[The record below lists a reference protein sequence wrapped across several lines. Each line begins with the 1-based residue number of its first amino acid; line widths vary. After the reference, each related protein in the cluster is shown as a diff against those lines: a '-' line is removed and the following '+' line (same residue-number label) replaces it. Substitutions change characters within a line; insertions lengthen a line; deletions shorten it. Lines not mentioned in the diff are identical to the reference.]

1 MNEELKVI
9 SGHVYYIKL
18 QNCNAARVLE
28 ILECNPPLPPLFK
41 DEDMERV

>member
-9 SGHVYYIKL
+9 SGHEYSIEL
-18 QNCNAARVLE
+18 QSCNTTRALE
-28 ILECNPPLPPLFK
+28 ILEFNPPLPLLFR